1 MKKSKKV
8 LAFLKTLLYN
18 KSCRYG
24 ERNAAN
30 QRCAISSVGRAPDS

>member
-1 MKKSKKV
+1 MKKIKKV

-24 ERNAAN
+24 ERNTDN
-30 QRCAISSVGRAPDS
+30 

>member
-24 ERNAAN
+24 ERNTDN